1 MSDQATESFQDPRED
16 VNASEA
22 ELDQFKLW
30 ALEKYLTGFT
40 YLYWPSDVTNDKRT
54 KWLS

>member
-16 VNASEA
+16 VDAREA

>member
-1 MSDQATESFQDPRED
+1 MSDQATESLQDPRED
-16 VNASEA
+16 VDTSEA

>member
-16 VNASEA
+16 VDASEA